1 VDWKGRLTF
10 VFSNFQL
17 LYGSSVDIIVKITH
31 FLRKE
36 LEMKRLAFVSVKP
49 WVRRGIGGVIL
60 IGITAGLWGHATL
73 LRTVPPANSR
83 LEQAPPRVELYF
95 NEGIE
100 QIFKGMSVLNRNG
113 LPVHSGEATLS
124 RNRQELSVALK
135 DNIPSGI
142 YTVSW
147 RATSS
152 DGHQIGGNF
161 GFSVGE
167 EFQASGMVAGPS
179 DEGENWPGFSMALTR
194 WLYFLT
200 LMVFVGGFTFG
211 ALILVPVIKHPE
223 LEIPAE
229 VLNAVRRPFLR
240 FFLWSWVVLLVTALF
255 NLLFK
260 AAAMADTP
268 LLGAANGDILTAV
281 ISSSQYGR
289 MWGYG
294 FVVILVSGILF
305 GLYRHIWTAP
315 QDISK
320 SALLL
325 YLGTALGAVLFFTV
339 SNSGHAAAVT
349 EWRAVALGSDVLH
362 LMATSIWVGGLIY
375 LVLLMR
381 SLSAA
386 EAPLR
391 AQLLGEVVPRFSRMA
406 QFCVL
411 TIVLTGAYTTW
422 IHMPSWSSFVTTWYG
437 WTLLTKILLV
447 LPLLAIGAVNLLVI
461 KPQLGKSLIEKG
473 EQALEATF
481 GVLQRFRPL
490 VQAEVVLGVVI
501 LLVVTVLT
509 NLSPAATATS
519 GGPTLV
525 SNSTD
530 FDITLQ
536 IEPNQ
541 IGHNQVQ
548 ILVKDQE
555 GNSVD
560 LESVLLDVMMTDMDM
575 PWQRL
580 EASLQ
585 EDGFYHTEAVLGMAG
600 NWRVNVRV
608 MEKGSSEQHTAVF
621 DDYLP

>member
-1 VDWKGRLTF
+1 
-10 VFSNFQL
+10 
-17 LYGSSVDIIVKITH
+17 
-31 FLRKE
+31 
-36 LEMKRLAFVSVKP
+36 MKRWVLAPLKP
-49 WVRRGIGGVIL
+49 WVKKGIGGVIL
-60 IGITAGLWGHATL
+60 MGITAGLLGHATL
-73 LRTVPPANSR
+73 LSTVPPANSR
-83 LEQAPPRVELYF
+83 LEQAPKRVELHF

-100 QIFKGMSVLNRNG
+100 EIFNGVKVLNRNG
-113 LPVHSGEATLS
+113 LPVHSGQAALS

-135 DNIPSGI
+135 DNIPNGI

-179 DEGENWPGFSMALTR
+179 DEGENWPSFSMALTR

-200 LMVFVGGFTFG
+200 LMMFVGGFTFG
-211 ALILVPVIKHPE
+211 SLILVPVIKHPE

-229 VLNAVRRPFLR
+229 VLTALRKPFLR
-240 FFLWSWVVLLVTALF
+240 IFLLSWVVLLVTAFF

-289 MWGYG
+289 MWALGM
-294 FVVILVSGILF
+294 VVTLVAGIVF
-305 GLYRHIWTAP
+305 WLYRSIWTAP

-325 YLGTALGAVLFFTV
+325 YLGSALGAVLLFSV

-349 EWRAVALGSDVLH
+349 EWKAVALGSDVLH
-362 LMATSIWVGGLIY
+362 LMATAIWVGGLIY

-386 EAPLR
+386 EPPLR
-391 AQLLGEVVPRFSRMA
+391 AQLLGKVIPRFSRMA

-422 IHMPSWSSFVTTWYG
+422 IHMPSWSAFVTTWYG
-437 WTLLTKILLV
+437 WTLLTKIFLV
-447 LPLLAIGAVNLLVI
+447 LPLLAIGGVNLLVI

-473 EQALEATF
+473 EKALEATF
-481 GVLQRFRPL
+481 GVLKRFRPL
-490 VQAEVVLGVVI
+490 VQAEVVLGVFI

-509 NLSPAATATS
+509 NLSPAATAAS
-519 GGPTLV
+519 GGPSLV
-525 SNSTD
+525 SNRTD
-530 FDITLQ
+530 FDITLL

-548 ILVKDQE
+548 VLIKDQE

-560 LESVLLDVMMTDMDM
+560 LENVLLDVMMTDMDM

-580 EASLQ
+580 EATLQ
-585 EDGFYHTEAVLGMAG
+585 EDGSYRTEAVLGMAG

-608 MEKGSSEQHTAVF
+608 MEKGSSEQQTAVF

>member
-1 VDWKGRLTF
+1 
-10 VFSNFQL
+10 
-17 LYGSSVDIIVKITH
+17 
-31 FLRKE
+31 
-36 LEMKRLAFVSVKP
+36 MKRLAFAKVTP
-49 WVRRGIGGVIL
+49 WVQKGIGGVIL
-60 IGITAGLWGHATL
+60 VGITAGLLGHATL

-83 LEQAPPRVELYF
+83 LEQAPPRVELHF

-100 QIFKGMSVLNRNG
+100 EIFNGVRVLNRNG
-113 LPVHSGEATLS
+113 LPVHSAQATLS
-124 RNRQELSVALK
+124 RNRRELSVVLK
-135 DNIPSGI
+135 DNIPNGI

-167 EFQASGMVAGPS
+167 EFQASEMVAGQP
-179 DEGENWPGFSMALTR
+179 ETGENWPSFSMAVTR
-194 WLYFLT
+194 WLYFLG
-200 LMVFVGGFTFG
+200 MMIFVGGFTFG

-223 LEIPAE
+223 LDIPAE
-229 VLNAVRRPFLR
+229 VLTAMRRPFLR
-240 FFLWSWVVLLVTALF
+240 FLSWSWVVLLVTAIF

-260 AAAMADTP
+260 AAAMADST

-289 MWGYG
+289 MWGVG
-294 FVVILVSGILF
+294 MVLILVSGMLF
-305 GLYRHIWTAP
+305 WLYRSIWTAP

-325 YLGTALGAVLFFTV
+325 YLGTALGALLLFTV

-349 EWRAVALGSDVLH
+349 EWKAVALGSDVLH
-362 LMATSIWVGGLIY
+362 LMATAIWVGGLVY

-386 EAPLR
+386 EPPLR

-411 TIVLTGAYTTW
+411 TIVLTGAYTAW
-422 IHMPSWSSFVTTWYG
+422 IHIPSWSAFVTTWYG
-437 WTLLTKILLV
+437 WTLLTKIFLV

-461 KPQLGKSLIEKG
+461 KPQLRKSLLEQGEK
-473 EQALEATF
+473 ALEATF
-481 GVLQRFRPL
+481 GVLKRFRPL
-490 VQAEVVLGVVI
+490 VQVEVVLGVVI

-519 GGPTLV
+519 GGPSLV
-525 SNSTD
+525 SNRTD
-530 FDITLQ
+530 FDITLL

-541 IGHNQVQ
+541 VGHNQVQ
-548 ILVKDQE
+548 VLVKDQE

-560 LESVLLDVMMTDMDM
+560 LENVLLDVMMTDMDM

-580 EASLQ
+580 EATLQ
-585 EDGFYHTEAVLGMAG
+585 EDGSYRTEAVLGMAG

-608 MEKGSSEQHTAVF
+608 MEKGSSEQQTAVF
-621 DDYLP
+621 DNYLP

>member
-1 VDWKGRLTF
+1 
-10 VFSNFQL
+10 
-17 LYGSSVDIIVKITH
+17 
-31 FLRKE
+31 
-36 LEMKRLAFVSVKP
+36 MKRWVLAPLKP
-49 WVRRGIGGVIL
+49 WVKKGIGGVIL
-60 IGITAGLWGHATL
+60 IGITAGLLGHATL
-73 LRTVPPANSR
+73 LSTVPPANSR
-83 LEQAPPRVELYF
+83 LEQAPKRVELHF

-100 QIFKGMSVLNRNG
+100 EIFNGVSVLNRNG
-113 LPVHSGEATLS
+113 LPVHSGQATLS
-124 RNRQELSVALK
+124 RNRRELSVVLK
-135 DNIPSGI
+135 DNIPNGI

-167 EFQASGMVAGPS
+167 EFQASEMVAGQP
-179 DEGENWPGFSMALTR
+179 ETGENWPSFSMAVTR
-194 WLYFLT
+194 WLYFLG
-200 LMVFVGGFTFG
+200 MMIFVGGFTFG

-229 VLNAVRRPFLR
+229 VLTAMRRPFLR
-240 FFLWSWVVLLVTALF
+240 FFSWSWVVLLVTAIF

-260 AAAMADTP
+260 AAAMADST

-289 MWGYG
+289 MWGVG
-294 FVVILVSGILF
+294 MVLILVSGMLF
-305 GLYRHIWTAP
+305 WLYRSIWTAP

-325 YLGTALGAVLFFTV
+325 YLGTALGALLLFTV

-349 EWRAVALGSDVLH
+349 EWKAVALGSDVLH
-362 LMATSIWVGGLIY
+362 LMATASWVGGLVY

-386 EAPLR
+386 EPPLR

-411 TIVLTGAYTTW
+411 TIVLTGAYTAW
-422 IHMPSWSSFVTTWYG
+422 IHIPSWSAFVTTWYG
-437 WTLLTKILLV
+437 WTLLTKIFLV

-461 KPQLGKSLIEKG
+461 KPQLRKSLLEQGEK
-473 EQALEATF
+473 ALEATF
-481 GVLQRFRPL
+481 GVLKRFRPL
-490 VQAEVVLGVVI
+490 VQVEVVLGVVI

-519 GGPTLV
+519 GGPSLV
-525 SNSTD
+525 SNRTD
-530 FDITLQ
+530 FDITLL

-541 IGHNQVQ
+541 VGHNQVQ
-548 ILVKDQE
+548 VLVKDQE

-560 LESVLLDVMMTDMDM
+560 LENVLLDVMMTDMDM

-580 EASLQ
+580 EATLQ
-585 EDGFYHTEAVLGMAG
+585 EDGSYRTEAVLGMAG

-608 MEKGSSEQHTAVF
+608 MEKGSSEQQTAVF
-621 DDYLP
+621 DNYLP

>member
-1 VDWKGRLTF
+1 
-10 VFSNFQL
+10 
-17 LYGSSVDIIVKITH
+17 
-31 FLRKE
+31 
-36 LEMKRLAFVSVKP
+36 MKRLAFAKIKP
-49 WVRRGIGGVIL
+49 WVQKGIGGVIL
-60 IGITAGLWGHATL
+60 VGITAGLLGHATL

-83 LEQAPPRVELYF
+83 LEQAPPRVELHF

-100 QIFKGMSVLNRNG
+100 EIFNGVKVLNRNG
-113 LPVHSGEATLS
+113 LPVHSAQATLS
-124 RNRQELSVALK
+124 RNRRELSVALK
-135 DNIPSGI
+135 DNIPNGI

-167 EFQASGMVAGPS
+167 EFQASEMVAGQP
-179 DEGENWPGFSMALTR
+179 ETGENWPGFSMAVTR
-194 WLYFLT
+194 WLYFLG
-200 LMVFVGGFTFG
+200 MMIFVGGFTFG

-229 VLNAVRRPFLR
+229 VLTAMRRPFLR
-240 FFLWSWVVLLVTALF
+240 FFSWSWVVLLVTAIF

-260 AAAMADTP
+260 AAAMADST
-268 LLGAANGDILTAV
+268 LLGAANRDILTAV

-289 MWGYG
+289 MWGVG
-294 FVVILVSGILF
+294 MVLILVSGILF
-305 GLYRHIWTAP
+305 WLYRNIWTAP
-315 QDISK
+315 QDTSK

-325 YLGTALGAVLFFTV
+325 YLGTALGALLLFTV

-349 EWRAVALGSDVLH
+349 EWKAVALGSDVLH
-362 LMATSIWVGGLIY
+362 LMATAIWVGGLVY

-386 EAPLR
+386 EPPLR
-391 AQLLGEVVPRFSRMA
+391 AQLLGEVIPRFSRMA

-411 TIVLTGAYTTW
+411 TIVLTGAYTAW
-422 IHMPSWSSFVTTWYG
+422 IHIPSWSAFVTTGYG
-437 WTLLTKILLV
+437 WTLLTKIFLV

-461 KPQLGKSLIEKG
+461 KPQLRKSLLEQGEK
-473 EQALEATF
+473 ALEATF
-481 GVLQRFRPL
+481 GVLKRFRPL
-490 VQAEVVLGVVI
+490 VQVEVVLGVVI

-519 GGPTLV
+519 GGPSLV
-525 SNSTD
+525 SNRTD
-530 FDITLQ
+530 FDITLL

-541 IGHNQVQ
+541 VGHNQVQ
-548 ILVKDQE
+548 VLVKDQE

-560 LESVLLDVMMTDMDM
+560 LENVLLDVMMTDMDM

-580 EASLQ
+580 EATLQ
-585 EDGFYHTEAVLGMAG
+585 EDGSYRTEAVLGMAG
-600 NWRVNVRV
+600 NWRVNIRV
-608 MEKGSSEQHTAVF
+608 MEKGSSEQQTAVF
-621 DDYLP
+621 DNYLP

>member
-1 VDWKGRLTF
+1 
-10 VFSNFQL
+10 
-17 LYGSSVDIIVKITH
+17 
-31 FLRKE
+31 
-36 LEMKRLAFVSVKP
+36 MKRWALAPLKP
-49 WVRRGIGGVIL
+49 WVRKGIGVVIL
-60 IGITAGLWGHATL
+60 IGITAGLLGHATL
-73 LRTVPPANSR
+73 LSTVPPANSR
-83 LEQAPPRVELYF
+83 LEQAPPRVELHF

-100 QIFKGMSVLNRNG
+100 EIFNGVSVLNRNG
-113 LPVHSGEATLS
+113 LPVHSGQAALS

-167 EFQASGMVAGPS
+167 EFQASGMVTGPS
-179 DEGENWPGFSMALTR
+179 DERENWPSVPMALNR

-200 LMVFVGGFTFG
+200 LMMFVGGFTFG
-211 ALILVPVIKHPE
+211 SLILVPVIKHPE

-229 VLNAVRRPFLR
+229 VLTALRKPFLR
-240 FFLWSWVVLLVTALF
+240 FFLWSWVVVLVTALF

-289 MWGYG
+289 MWAVG
-294 FVVILVSGILF
+294 FVVTLVSGIVF
-305 GLYRHIWTAP
+305 WLYRSIWTAP

-325 YLGTALGAVLFFTV
+325 YLGSALGAVLFFSV

-349 EWRAVALGSDVLH
+349 EWKAVALGSDVLH
-362 LMATSIWVGGLIY
+362 LMATAIWVGGLIY

-386 EAPLR
+386 EPPLR
-391 AQLLGEVVPRFSRMA
+391 AQLLGKVIPRFSRMA

-422 IHMPSWSSFVTTWYG
+422 IHMPSWSAFVTTWYG
-437 WTLLTKILLV
+437 WTLLTKIFLV
-447 LPLLAIGAVNLLVI
+447 LPLLAIGGVNLLVI
-461 KPQLGKSLIEKG
+461 KPQLAKSLIEKG
-473 EQALEATF
+473 EKALEATF

-490 VQAEVVLGVVI
+490 VQAEVVLGVFI

-509 NLSPAATATS
+509 NLSPAATAAS

-525 SNSTD
+525 SNKTD
-530 FDITLQ
+530 FEITLQ

-548 ILVKDQE
+548 VLVKDQE

-560 LESVLLDVMMTDMDM
+560 LENVLLDVMMTDMDM

-580 EASLQ
+580 EATLQ
-585 EDGFYHTEAVLGMAG
+585 EDGSYRTEAVLGMAG
-600 NWRVNVRV
+600 NWRVNILV
-608 MEKGSSEQHTAVF
+608 MEKGSSEQQTAVF

>member
-1 VDWKGRLTF
+1 
-10 VFSNFQL
+10 
-17 LYGSSVDIIVKITH
+17 
-31 FLRKE
+31 
-36 LEMKRLAFVSVKP
+36 MKRLAYAKVTP
-49 WVRRGIGGVIL
+49 WVQKGIGGVIL
-60 IGITAGLWGHATL
+60 VGITAGLLGHATL

-83 LEQAPPRVELYF
+83 LEQAPPRVELHF

-100 QIFKGMSVLNRNG
+100 EIFNGVRVLNRNG
-113 LPVHSGEATLS
+113 LPVHSAQATLS
-124 RNRQELSVALK
+124 RNRRELSVALK
-135 DNIPSGI
+135 DNIPNGI

-167 EFQASGMVAGPS
+167 EFQASEMVAGQP
-179 DEGENWPGFSMALTR
+179 ETGENWPSFSMAVTR
-194 WLYFLT
+194 WLYFLG
-200 LMVFVGGFTFG
+200 MMIFVGGFTFG

-223 LEIPAE
+223 LDIPAE
-229 VLNAVRRPFLR
+229 VLTAMRRPFLR
-240 FFLWSWVVLLVTALF
+240 FFSWSWVVLLVTAIF

-260 AAAMADTP
+260 AAAMADST

-289 MWGYG
+289 MWGVG
-294 FVVILVSGILF
+294 MVLILVSGMLF
-305 GLYRHIWTAP
+305 WLYRSIWTAP

-325 YLGTALGAVLFFTV
+325 YLGTALGALLLFTV

-349 EWRAVALGSDVLH
+349 EWKAVALGSDVLH
-362 LMATSIWVGGLIY
+362 LMATAIWVGGLVY

-386 EAPLR
+386 EPPLR
-391 AQLLGEVVPRFSRMA
+391 AQLLGEVIPRFSRMA

-411 TIVLTGAYTTW
+411 TIVLTGAYTAW
-422 IHMPSWSSFVTTWYG
+422 IHIPSWSAFVTTWYG
-437 WTLLTKILLV
+437 WTLLTKIFLV

-461 KPQLGKSLIEKG
+461 KPQLRKSLLEQGEK
-473 EQALEATF
+473 ALEATF
-481 GVLQRFRPL
+481 GVLKRFRPL
-490 VQAEVVLGVVI
+490 VQVEVVLGVVI

-519 GGPTLV
+519 GGPSLV
-525 SNSTD
+525 SNRTD
-530 FDITLQ
+530 FDITLL

-541 IGHNQVQ
+541 VGHNQVQ
-548 ILVKDQE
+548 VLVKDQE

-560 LESVLLDVMMTDMDM
+560 LENVLLDVMMTDMDM

-580 EASLQ
+580 EATLQ
-585 EDGFYHTEAVLGMAG
+585 EDGSYRTEAVLGMAG

-608 MEKGSSEQHTAVF
+608 MEKGSSEQQTAVF
-621 DDYLP
+621 DNYLP

>member
-1 VDWKGRLTF
+1 
-10 VFSNFQL
+10 
-17 LYGSSVDIIVKITH
+17 
-31 FLRKE
+31 
-36 LEMKRLAFVSVKP
+36 MKRSSFLFLQRLVQTGI
-49 WVRRGIGGVIL
+49 RGTIL
-60 IGITAGLWGHATL
+60 IGITAGLLGHATL
-73 LRTVPPANSR
+73 LRTVPQANSR
-83 LEQAPPRVELYF
+83 LEQLPPRVELYF

-100 QIFKGMSVLNRNG
+100 EIFNGVRVLNRNG
-113 LPVHSGEATLS
+113 LPVHSGQATLS
-124 RNRQELSVALK
+124 RNRRELSVALK
-135 DNIPSGI
+135 DNLPSGI
-142 YTVSW
+142 YTISW

-167 EFQASGMVAGPS
+167 EFQASEMVEGQS
-179 DEGENWPGFSMALTR
+179 EEGENWPGFSMALTR

-211 ALILVPVIKHPE
+211 ALILVPLIKHSE

-229 VLNAVRRPFLR
+229 VLTALRKPFLR
-240 FFLWSWVVLLVTALF
+240 FSLWSWVVLLVTALF

-260 AAAMADTP
+260 AAAMAGTP
-268 LLGAANGDILTAV
+268 LLGAVNGDILTAV

-289 MWGYG
+289 MWALG
-294 FVVILVSGILF
+294 FVVTLVSGIVF
-305 GLYRHIWTAP
+305 WLYRSIWTAP

-325 YLGTALGAVLFFTV
+325 YLGTALGTVLLFTV

-362 LMATSIWVGGLIY
+362 LMATAIWVGGLIY

-381 SLSAA
+381 LLSAA
-386 EAPLR
+386 EPPLR
-391 AQLLGEVVPRFSRMA
+391 AQLLGEVLLRFSRMA

-422 IHMPSWSSFVTTWYG
+422 IHIPSWSAFVTTWYG
-437 WTLLTKILLV
+437 WTLLTKIVLV

-461 KPQLGKSLIEKG
+461 KPQLGKSLIEKS
-473 EQALEATF
+473 EKALEAIF

-490 VQAEVVLGVVI
+490 VQAEVVLGVII

-519 GGPTLV
+519 GGPSLV
-525 SNSTD
+525 SNRTD
-530 FDITLQ
+530 FDITLLV
-536 IEPNQ
+536 EPNQ
-541 IGHNQVQ
+541 VGHNNVQV
-548 ILVKDQE
+548 LVKDQE
-555 GNSVD
+555 GYPVD
-560 LESVLLDVMMTDMDM
+560 LENVLLDVMMTDMDM

-580 EASLQ
+580 EATLQ
-585 EDGFYHTEAVLGMAG
+585 EDGSYRTEAVLGMAG

-608 MEKGSSEQHTAVF
+608 MEKGSSQQQTAVF

>member
-1 VDWKGRLTF
+1 
-10 VFSNFQL
+10 
-17 LYGSSVDIIVKITH
+17 
-31 FLRKE
+31 
-36 LEMKRLAFVSVKP
+36 MKRLAYAKVTP
-49 WVRRGIGGVIL
+49 WVQKGIGGVIL
-60 IGITAGLWGHATL
+60 VGITAGLLGHATL

-83 LEQAPPRVELYF
+83 LEQAPPRVELHF

-100 QIFKGMSVLNRNG
+100 EIFNGVKVLNRNG
-113 LPVHSGEATLS
+113 LPVHSAQATLS
-124 RNRQELSVALK
+124 RNRRELSVALK
-135 DNIPSGI
+135 DNIPNGI

-167 EFQASGMVAGPS
+167 EFQASEMVAGQP
-179 DEGENWPGFSMALTR
+179 ETGENWPGFSMAVTR
-194 WLYFLT
+194 WLYFLG
-200 LMVFVGGFTFG
+200 MMIFVGGFTFG

-229 VLNAVRRPFLR
+229 VLTAMRRPFLR
-240 FFLWSWVVLLVTALF
+240 FFSWSWVVLLVTAIF

-260 AAAMADTP
+260 AAAMADST
-268 LLGAANGDILTAV
+268 LLGAANRDILTAV

-289 MWGYG
+289 MWGVG
-294 FVVILVSGILF
+294 MVLILVSGILF
-305 GLYRHIWTAP
+305 WLYRNIWTAP
-315 QDISK
+315 QDTSK

-325 YLGTALGAVLFFTV
+325 YLGTALGALLLFTV

-349 EWRAVALGSDVLH
+349 EWKAVALGSDVLH
-362 LMATSIWVGGLIY
+362 LMATAIWVGGLVY

-386 EAPLR
+386 EPPLR

-411 TIVLTGAYTTW
+411 TIVLTGAYTAW
-422 IHMPSWSSFVTTWYG
+422 IHIPSWSAFVTTWYG
-437 WTLLTKILLV
+437 WTLLTKIFLV

-461 KPQLGKSLIEKG
+461 KPQLRKSLLEQGEK
-473 EQALEATF
+473 ALEATF
-481 GVLQRFRPL
+481 GVLKRFRPL
-490 VQAEVVLGVVI
+490 VQVEVVLGVVI

-519 GGPTLV
+519 GGPSLV
-525 SNSTD
+525 SNRTD
-530 FDITLQ
+530 FDITLL

-541 IGHNQVQ
+541 VGHNQVQ
-548 ILVKDQE
+548 VLVKDQE

-560 LESVLLDVMMTDMDM
+560 LENVLLDVMMTDMDM

-580 EASLQ
+580 EATLQ
-585 EDGFYHTEAVLGMAG
+585 EDGSYRTEAVLGMAG

-608 MEKGSSEQHTAVF
+608 MEKGSSEQQTAVF

>member
-1 VDWKGRLTF
+1 MKKL
-10 VFSNFQL
+10 VFC
-17 LYGSSVDIIVKITH
+17 
-31 FLRKE
+31 
-36 LEMKRLAFVSVKP
+36 
-49 WVRRGIGGVIL
+49 GVIL
-60 IGITAGLWGHATL
+60 MGITAGLWGHATL

-167 EFQASGMVAGPS
+167 EFRASEMVAGQS
-179 DEGENWPGFSMALTR
+179 DEGANWPGFSMALTR

-211 ALILVPVIKHPE
+211 AFILVPVIKHPE

-229 VLNAVRRPFLR
+229 VLSAVRGPFLR
-240 FFLWSWVVLLVTALF
+240 FFLWSWVVVLVTALL

-268 LLGAANGDILTAV
+268 FLGAANGDILTAV

-294 FVVILVSGILF
+294 IVVTLASGVLF
-305 GLYRHIWTAP
+305 WLYRSIWTSP

-349 EWRAVALGSDVLH
+349 EWRVVALASDVLH
-362 LMATSIWVGGLIY
+362 LMATAIWVGGLIY

-381 SLSAA
+381 SLSTA
-386 EAPLR
+386 EPPLR

-406 QFCVL
+406 QFCVG

-437 WTLLTKILLV
+437 WTLLTKIFLV

-525 SNSTD
+525 SNRTD

-585 EDGFYHTEAVLGMAG
+585 EDGFYHSEAVLGMAG

-608 MEKGSSEQHTAVF
+608 MEKGSSEQQTAVF

>member
-1 VDWKGRLTF
+1 
-10 VFSNFQL
+10 
-17 LYGSSVDIIVKITH
+17 
-31 FLRKE
+31 
-36 LEMKRLAFVSVKP
+36 MKRWALAPVKP
-49 WVRRGIGGVIL
+49 WVQKSIGGAIL
-60 IGITAGLWGHATL
+60 IGITTGLLGHATL
-73 LRTVPPANSR
+73 LSTVPPANSR
-83 LEQAPPRVELYF
+83 LEQAPPRVELHF

-100 QIFKGMSVLNRNG
+100 EIFNGVSVLNRNG
-113 LPVHSGEATLS
+113 LPVHSGQAALS

-135 DNIPSGI
+135 DNLPSGI

-167 EFQASGMVAGPS
+167 EFQASGMVTGPS
-179 DEGENWPGFSMALTR
+179 DERENWPSFSMALTR

-200 LMVFVGGFTFG
+200 LMMFVGGFTFG
-211 ALILVPVIKHPE
+211 SLILVPVIKHPE
-223 LEIPAE
+223 LEIPAD
-229 VLNAVRRPFLR
+229 VVTALRKPFLR
-240 FFLWSWVVLLVTALF
+240 FFLWSWVVVLVTAVF

-260 AAAMADTP
+260 AAAMADTS
-268 LLGAANGDILTAV
+268 LLGAANEDILTAV

-289 MWGYG
+289 MWAVGI
-294 FVVILVSGILF
+294 VVTLVSGIVF
-305 GLYRHIWTAP
+305 WLYRNLWTAP

-325 YLGTALGAVLFFTV
+325 YLGCALGAVLFFTV

-349 EWRAVALGSDVLH
+349 EWKAVALGSDVLH
-362 LMATSIWVGGLIY
+362 LMATAIWVGGLIY
-375 LVLLMR
+375 LLLLMR

-386 EAPLR
+386 EPPLR
-391 AQLLGEVVPRFSRMA
+391 AQLLGEVIPRFSRMA

-422 IHMPSWSSFVTTWYG
+422 IHMPSWSAFVTTWYG
-437 WTLLTKILLV
+437 WTLLTKIFLV

-461 KPQLGKSLIEKG
+461 KPQLGKSLIEQG
-473 EQALEATF
+473 EKALEATF

-490 VQAEVVLGVVI
+490 VQAEVVLGVFI

-509 NLSPAATATS
+509 NLSPAATAAS
-519 GGPTLV
+519 GGPSLV
-525 SNSTD
+525 SNKTD
-530 FDITLQ
+530 FEITLQ

-541 IGHNQVQ
+541 IGHNEVRV
-548 ILVKDQE
+548 LVKDQE

-560 LESVLLDVMMTDMDM
+560 LENVLLDVMMTDMDM

-580 EASLQ
+580 EATLQ
-585 EDGFYHTEAVLGMAG
+585 EDGSYRTEAVLGMAG

-608 MEKGSSEQHTAVF
+608 MEKGSSEQQTAVF

>member
-1 VDWKGRLTF
+1 
-10 VFSNFQL
+10 
-17 LYGSSVDIIVKITH
+17 
-31 FLRKE
+31 
-36 LEMKRLAFVSVKP
+36 MKRLAFAKIKP
-49 WVRRGIGGVIL
+49 WVQKGIGGVIL
-60 IGITAGLWGHATL
+60 VGITAGLLGHATL

-83 LEQAPPRVELYF
+83 LEQAPPRVELHF

-100 QIFKGMSVLNRNG
+100 EIFNGVKVLNRNG
-113 LPVHSGEATLS
+113 LPVHSAQATLS
-124 RNRQELSVALK
+124 RNRRELSVALK
-135 DNIPSGI
+135 DNIPNGI

-167 EFQASGMVAGPS
+167 EFQASEMFAGQP
-179 DEGENWPGFSMALTR
+179 ETGENWPSFSMAVTR
-194 WLYFLT
+194 WLYFLG
-200 LMVFVGGFTFG
+200 MMIFVGGFTFG

-229 VLNAVRRPFLR
+229 VLTAMRRPFLR
-240 FFLWSWVVLLVTALF
+240 FFSWSWVVLLVTAIF

-260 AAAMADTP
+260 AAAMADST
-268 LLGAANGDILTAV
+268 LLGAANRDILTAV

-289 MWGYG
+289 MWGVG
-294 FVVILVSGILF
+294 MVLILVSGILF
-305 GLYRHIWTAP
+305 WLYRNIWTAP
-315 QDISK
+315 QDTSK

-325 YLGTALGAVLFFTV
+325 YLGTALGALLLFTV

-349 EWRAVALGSDVLH
+349 EWKAVALGSDVLH
-362 LMATSIWVGGLIY
+362 LMATAIWVGGLVY

-386 EAPLR
+386 EPPLR
-391 AQLLGEVVPRFSRMA
+391 AQLLGEVIPRFSRMA

-411 TIVLTGAYTTW
+411 TIVLTGAYTAW
-422 IHMPSWSSFVTTWYG
+422 IHIPSWSAFVTTWYG
-437 WTLLTKILLV
+437 WTLLTKIFLV

-461 KPQLGKSLIEKG
+461 KPQLRKSLLEQGEK
-473 EQALEATF
+473 ALEATF
-481 GVLQRFRPL
+481 GVLKRFRPL
-490 VQAEVVLGVVI
+490 VQVEVVLGVVI

-519 GGPTLV
+519 GGPSLV
-525 SNSTD
+525 SNRTD
-530 FDITLQ
+530 FDITLL

-541 IGHNQVQ
+541 VGHNQVQ
-548 ILVKDQE
+548 VLVKDQE

-560 LESVLLDVMMTDMDM
+560 LENVLLDVMMTDMDM

-580 EASLQ
+580 EATLQ
-585 EDGFYHTEAVLGMAG
+585 EDGSYRTEAVLGMAG
-600 NWRVNVRV
+600 NWRVNIRV
-608 MEKGSSEQHTAVF
+608 MEKGSSEQQTAVF
-621 DDYLP
+621 DNYLP

>member
-1 VDWKGRLTF
+1 
-10 VFSNFQL
+10 
-17 LYGSSVDIIVKITH
+17 
-31 FLRKE
+31 
-36 LEMKRLAFVSVKP
+36 MKRWFLAPVKP
-49 WVRRGIGGVIL
+49 WVRKGIGVVSL
-60 IGITAGLWGHATL
+60 IGITAGLLGHATL
-73 LRTVPPANSR
+73 LSTVPPANSR
-83 LEQAPPRVELYF
+83 LEQAPPRVELHF

-100 QIFKGMSVLNRNG
+100 EIFNGVSVLNRNG
-113 LPVHSGEATLS
+113 LPVHSGQAALS

-135 DNIPSGI
+135 DNLPSGI

-167 EFQASGMVAGPS
+167 EFQASGMVTGPS
-179 DEGENWPGFSMALTR
+179 DERENWPSVSMALTR

-200 LMVFVGGFTFG
+200 LMMFVGGFTFG
-211 ALILVPVIKHPE
+211 SLILVPVIRHPE

-229 VLNAVRRPFLR
+229 VLTALRKPFLR
-240 FFLWSWVVLLVTALF
+240 FFLWSWVVLLVTALL

-289 MWGYG
+289 MWALGM
-294 FVVILVSGILF
+294 VVTLVAGIVF
-305 GLYRHIWTAP
+305 WLYRSIWTAP

-325 YLGTALGAVLFFTV
+325 YLGSALGAVLLFSV

-349 EWRAVALGSDVLH
+349 EWKAVALGSDVLH
-362 LMATSIWVGGLIY
+362 LMATAIWVGGLIY
-375 LVLLMR
+375 LVLLLR

-386 EAPLR
+386 EPPLR
-391 AQLLGEVVPRFSRMA
+391 AQLLGKVIPRFSRMA

-422 IHMPSWSSFVTTWYG
+422 IHMPSWSAFVTTWYG
-437 WTLLTKILLV
+437 WTLLTKIFLV
-447 LPLLAIGAVNLLVI
+447 LPLLAIGGVNLLVI

-473 EQALEATF
+473 EKALEATF
-481 GVLQRFRPL
+481 GVLKRFRPL
-490 VQAEVVLGVVI
+490 VQAEVVLGVFI

-509 NLSPAATATS
+509 NLSPAATAAS
-519 GGPTLV
+519 GGPSLV
-525 SNSTD
+525 SNRTD
-530 FDITLQ
+530 FDITLI

-548 ILVKDQE
+548 VLIKDQE

-560 LESVLLDVMMTDMDM
+560 LENVLLDVMMTDMDM

-580 EASLQ
+580 EATLQ
-585 EDGFYHTEAVLGMAG
+585 EDGSYRTEAVLGMAG

-608 MEKGSSEQHTAVF
+608 MEKGSSEQQTAVF

>member
-1 VDWKGRLTF
+1 
-10 VFSNFQL
+10 
-17 LYGSSVDIIVKITH
+17 
-31 FLRKE
+31 
-36 LEMKRLAFVSVKP
+36 MKRSGGSLSVHP
-49 WVRRGIGGVIL
+49 WVFAGISGAIL
-60 IGITAGLWGHATL
+60 IGITSGLWAHATL

-83 LEQAPPRVELYF
+83 LEQAPPRVELQF

-100 QIFKGMSVLNRNG
+100 GIFNGMQVLNRNG
-113 LPVHSGEATLS
+113 LPVHSAQATLS
-124 RNRQELSVALK
+124 RNRQEMSVALRG
-135 DNIPSGI
+135 DIPNGI

-167 EFQASGMVAGPS
+167 EFQASGMVAGQP
-179 DEGENWPGFSMALTR
+179 EIGENWPGFSMAFTR

-200 LMVFVGGFTFG
+200 LMVFIGGFTFG
-211 ALILVPVIKHPE
+211 AIVLVPVFKHPE
-223 LEIPAE
+223 LEIPAD
-229 VLNAVRRPFLR
+229 VLTAVQGTFLR
-240 FFLWSWVVLLVTALF
+240 FFLWSWVVLLVTAHF

-260 AAAMADTP
+260 AAAMADST
-268 LLGAANGDILTAV
+268 LFEAATGDILTAV

-289 MWGYG
+289 MWALGI
-294 FVVILVSGILF
+294 VVTLVSGILVW
-305 GLYRHIWTAP
+305 LYRSMWTAP

-320 SALLL
+320 NALLL

-349 EWRAVALGSDVLH
+349 EWRAVALGIDVLH
-362 LMATSIWVGGLIY
+362 LMATAIWVGGLIH

-386 EAPLR
+386 EPPLR

-411 TIVLTGAYTTW
+411 TIVLTGVYTTW
-422 IHMPSWSSFVTTWYG
+422 IHIPSWSSFVTTWYG

-461 KPQLGKSLIEKG
+461 EPQLGKSLIEQG
-473 EQALEATF
+473 EKALEATF

-490 VQAEVVLGVVI
+490 VQAELVLTVVI
-501 LLVVTVLT
+501 LLMVTVLT
-509 NLSPAATATS
+509 DLSPAAKNAS
-519 GGPTLV
+519 GGPSLV
-525 SNSTD
+525 SNRSD

-548 ILVKDQE
+548 VLVKDQE
-555 GNSVD
+555 GNIAD

-585 EDGFYHTEAVLGMAG
+585 EDGSYRTEAVLGMAG

-608 MEKGSSEQHTAVF
+608 VEKGSSEQQTAVF

>member
-1 VDWKGRLTF
+1 MERSSFLFLQRLVQT
-10 VFSNFQL
+10 
-17 LYGSSVDIIVKITH
+17 GI
-31 FLRKE
+31 
-36 LEMKRLAFVSVKP
+36 
-49 WVRRGIGGVIL
+49 RGTIL
-60 IGITAGLWGHATL
+60 IGMTAGLLGHATL

-83 LEQAPPRVELYF
+83 LEQRPPRVELYF

-100 QIFKGMSVLNRNG
+100 EIFNGVSVLNRNG
-113 LPVHSGEATLS
+113 LPVNSGQATLS
-124 RNRQELSVALK
+124 RNRQELSVSLK
-135 DNIPSGI
+135 DNIPNGI

-179 DEGENWPGFSMALTR
+179 DEGENWPSFSMALTR
-194 WLYFLT
+194 WLNFLA
-200 LMVFVGGFTFG
+200 LMVFVGGFAFG
-211 ALILVPVIKHPE
+211 AFILVPLIKHSE

-229 VLNAVRRPFLR
+229 VLTALRKPFLR
-240 FFLWSWVVLLVTALF
+240 FFLWSWVVVLVTALF

-268 LLGAANGDILTAV
+268 LLGAASGDILTAV

-289 MWGYG
+289 MWALGM
-294 FVVILVSGILF
+294 VVTLVSGIVF
-305 GLYRHIWTAP
+305 WLYRSIWTAP

-362 LMATSIWVGGLIY
+362 LMATAIWVGGLIY
-375 LVLLMR
+375 LVLFMR
-381 SLSAA
+381 SLSTA
-386 EAPLR
+386 EPPLR
-391 AQLLGEVVPRFSRMA
+391 AQVLGEVVPRFSRMA
-406 QFCVL
+406 QFCIL
-411 TIVLTGAYTTW
+411 IIVLTGAYTTW
-422 IHMPSWSSFVTTWYG
+422 IHIPSWSSFVTTWYG

-461 KPQLGKSLIEKG
+461 KPQLGKSLLKKG
-473 EQALEATF
+473 EEALEATL

-525 SNSTD
+525 SNRTD

-541 IGHNQVQ
+541 IGHNKVQ
-548 ILVKDQE
+548 IRVKDQE
-555 GNSVD
+555 GDSVD
-560 LESVLLDVMMTDMDM
+560 LENVLLDVMMTDMDM

-580 EASLQ
+580 EAILQ
-585 EDGFYHTEAVLGMAG
+585 EDGSYHTEAVLGMAG

-608 MEKGSSEQHTAVF
+608 MEKGSSEQQTAVF

>member
-1 VDWKGRLTF
+1 
-10 VFSNFQL
+10 
-17 LYGSSVDIIVKITH
+17 
-31 FLRKE
+31 
-36 LEMKRLAFVSVKP
+36 MKRLAYAKVTP
-49 WVRRGIGGVIL
+49 WVQKGIGGVIL
-60 IGITAGLWGHATL
+60 VGITAGLLGHATL

-83 LEQAPPRVELYF
+83 LEQAPPRVELHF

-100 QIFKGMSVLNRNG
+100 EIFNGVKVLNRNG
-113 LPVHSGEATLS
+113 LPVHSAQATLS
-124 RNRQELSVALK
+124 RNRRELSVALK
-135 DNIPSGI
+135 DNIPNGI

-179 DEGENWPGFSMALTR
+179 DKGENWPSFSMGLTR

-200 LMVFVGGFTFG
+200 LMMFVGGFTFG
-211 ALILVPVIKHPE
+211 SLILVPVIRHPE

-229 VLNAVRRPFLR
+229 VLTALRKPFLR
-240 FFLWSWVVLLVTALF
+240 FFLWSWVVLLVTALL

-260 AAAMADTP
+260 AAAMADTS

-289 MWGYG
+289 MWALGM
-294 FVVILVSGILF
+294 VVTLVAGIVF
-305 GLYRHIWTAP
+305 WLYRSIWTAP

-325 YLGTALGAVLFFTV
+325 YLGSALGAVLLFSV

-349 EWRAVALGSDVLH
+349 EWKAVALGSDVLH
-362 LMATSIWVGGLIY
+362 LMATAIWVGGLIY
-375 LVLLMR
+375 LVLLLR

-386 EAPLR
+386 EPPLR
-391 AQLLGEVVPRFSRMA
+391 AQLLGKVIPRFSRMA

-422 IHMPSWSSFVTTWYG
+422 IHMPSWSAFVTTWYG
-437 WTLLTKILLV
+437 WTLLTKIFLV
-447 LPLLAIGAVNLLVI
+447 LPLLAIGGVNLLVI

-473 EQALEATF
+473 EKALEATF
-481 GVLQRFRPL
+481 GVLKRFRPL
-490 VQAEVVLGVVI
+490 VQAEVVLGVFI

-509 NLSPAATATS
+509 NLSPAATAAS
-519 GGPTLV
+519 GGPSLV
-525 SNSTD
+525 SNRTD
-530 FDITLQ
+530 FDITLL

-548 ILVKDQE
+548 VLIKDQE

-560 LESVLLDVMMTDMDM
+560 LENVLLDVMMTDMDM

-580 EASLQ
+580 EATLQ
-585 EDGFYHTEAVLGMAG
+585 EDGSYRTEAVLGMAG

-608 MEKGSSEQHTAVF
+608 MEKGSSEQQTAVF

>member
-1 VDWKGRLTF
+1 
-10 VFSNFQL
+10 
-17 LYGSSVDIIVKITH
+17 
-31 FLRKE
+31 
-36 LEMKRLAFVSVKP
+36 MKRWALAPVKP
-49 WVRRGIGGVIL
+49 WVRKSIGGVIL
-60 IGITAGLWGHATL
+60 IGITAGLLGHATL
-73 LRTVPPANSR
+73 LSTVPPANSR
-83 LEQAPPRVELYF
+83 LEQAPPRVELHF

-100 QIFKGMSVLNRNG
+100 EIFNGVSVLNRNG
-113 LPVHSGEATLS
+113 LPVHSGQAALS

-167 EFQASGMVAGPS
+167 EFQASGMVTGPS
-179 DEGENWPGFSMALTR
+179 DERENWPSVPMALNR

-200 LMVFVGGFTFG
+200 LMMFVGGFTFG
-211 ALILVPVIKHPE
+211 SLILVPVIKHPE

-229 VLNAVRRPFLR
+229 VLTALRKPFLR
-240 FFLWSWVVLLVTALF
+240 FFLWSWVVVLVTALF

-289 MWGYG
+289 MWAVG
-294 FVVILVSGILF
+294 FVVTLVSGIVF
-305 GLYRHIWTAP
+305 WLYRSIWTAP

-325 YLGTALGAVLFFTV
+325 YLGSALGAVLLFSV

-349 EWRAVALGSDVLH
+349 EWKAVALGSDVLH

-386 EAPLR
+386 EPPLR
-391 AQLLGEVVPRFSRMA
+391 ARLLGEVIPRFSRMA

-422 IHMPSWSSFVTTWYG
+422 IHMPSWSAFVTTWYG
-437 WTLLTKILLV
+437 WTLLTKIFLV
-447 LPLLAIGAVNLLVI
+447 LPLLAIGGVNLLVI
-461 KPQLGKSLIEKG
+461 KPQLAKSLIEKG
-473 EQALEATF
+473 EKALEATF
-481 GVLQRFRPL
+481 GVLKRFRPL
-490 VQAEVVLGVVI
+490 VQAEVVLGVFI

-509 NLSPAATATS
+509 NLSPAATAAS
-519 GGPTLV
+519 GGPSLV
-525 SNSTD
+525 SNRTD
-530 FDITLQ
+530 FDITLL

-548 ILVKDQE
+548 VLVKDQE

-560 LESVLLDVMMTDMDM
+560 LENVLLDVMMTDMDM

-580 EASLQ
+580 EATLQ
-585 EDGFYHTEAVLGMAG
+585 EDGSYRTEAVLGMAG

-608 MEKGSSEQHTAVF
+608 MEKGSSEQQTAVF

>member
-1 VDWKGRLTF
+1 
-10 VFSNFQL
+10 
-17 LYGSSVDIIVKITH
+17 
-31 FLRKE
+31 
-36 LEMKRLAFVSVKP
+36 MKRLAFAKIKP
-49 WVRRGIGGVIL
+49 WVQKGIGGVIL
-60 IGITAGLWGHATL
+60 VGITAGLLGHATL

-83 LEQAPPRVELYF
+83 LEQAPPRVELHF

-100 QIFKGMSVLNRNG
+100 EIFNGVKVLNRNG
-113 LPVHSGEATLS
+113 LPVHSAQATLS
-124 RNRQELSVALK
+124 RNRRELSVALK
-135 DNIPSGI
+135 DNIPNGI

-167 EFQASGMVAGPS
+167 EFQASEMVAGQP
-179 DEGENWPGFSMALTR
+179 ETGENWPGFSMAVTR
-194 WLYFLT
+194 WLYFLG
-200 LMVFVGGFTFG
+200 MMIFVGGFTFG

-229 VLNAVRRPFLR
+229 VLTAMRRPFLR
-240 FFLWSWVVLLVTALF
+240 FFSWSWVVLLVTAIF

-260 AAAMADTP
+260 AAAMADST

-289 MWGYG
+289 MWGVG
-294 FVVILVSGILF
+294 MVLILVSGMLF
-305 GLYRHIWTAP
+305 WLYRNIWTAP
-315 QDISK
+315 QDTSK

-325 YLGTALGAVLFFTV
+325 YLGTALGALLLFTV

-349 EWRAVALGSDVLH
+349 EWKAVALGSDVLH
-362 LMATSIWVGGLIY
+362 LMATAIWVGGLVY

-386 EAPLR
+386 EPPLR
-391 AQLLGEVVPRFSRMA
+391 AQLLGEVIPRFSRMA

-411 TIVLTGAYTTW
+411 TIVLTGAYTAW
-422 IHMPSWSSFVTTWYG
+422 IHIPSWSAFVTTGYG
-437 WTLLTKILLV
+437 WTLLTKIFLV

-461 KPQLGKSLIEKG
+461 KPQLRKSLLEQGEK
-473 EQALEATF
+473 ALEATF
-481 GVLQRFRPL
+481 GVLKRFRPL
-490 VQAEVVLGVVI
+490 VQVEVVLGVVI

-519 GGPTLV
+519 GGPSLV
-525 SNSTD
+525 SNRTD
-530 FDITLQ
+530 FDITLL

-541 IGHNQVQ
+541 VGHNQVQ
-548 ILVKDQE
+548 VLVKDQE

-560 LESVLLDVMMTDMDM
+560 LENVLLDVMMTDMDM

-580 EASLQ
+580 EATLQ
-585 EDGFYHTEAVLGMAG
+585 EDGSYRTEAVLGMAG
-600 NWRVNVRV
+600 NWRVNIRV
-608 MEKGSSEQHTAVF
+608 MEKGSSEQQTAVF
-621 DDYLP
+621 DNYLP

>member
-1 VDWKGRLTF
+1 
-10 VFSNFQL
+10 
-17 LYGSSVDIIVKITH
+17 
-31 FLRKE
+31 
-36 LEMKRLAFVSVKP
+36 MKRLAFAKIKP
-49 WVRRGIGGVIL
+49 WVQKGIGGVIL
-60 IGITAGLWGHATL
+60 VGITAGLLGHATL

-83 LEQAPPRVELYF
+83 LEQAPPRVELHF

-100 QIFKGMSVLNRNG
+100 EIFNGVKVLNRNG
-113 LPVHSGEATLS
+113 LPVHSAQATLS
-124 RNRQELSVALK
+124 RNRRELSVALK
-135 DNIPSGI
+135 DNIPNGI

-167 EFQASGMVAGPS
+167 EFQASEMVAGQP
-179 DEGENWPGFSMALTR
+179 ETGENWPGFSMAVTR
-194 WLYFLT
+194 WLYFLG
-200 LMVFVGGFTFG
+200 MMIFVGGFTFG

-229 VLNAVRRPFLR
+229 VLTAMRRPFLR
-240 FFLWSWVVLLVTALF
+240 FFSWSWVVLLVTAIF

-260 AAAMADTP
+260 AAAMADST

-289 MWGYG
+289 MWGVG
-294 FVVILVSGILF
+294 MVLILVSGMLF
-305 GLYRHIWTAP
+305 WLYRNIWTAP
-315 QDISK
+315 QDTSK

-325 YLGTALGAVLFFTV
+325 YLGTALGALLLFTV

-349 EWRAVALGSDVLH
+349 EWKAVALGSDVLH
-362 LMATSIWVGGLIY
+362 LMATAIWVGGLVY

-386 EAPLR
+386 EPPLR
-391 AQLLGEVVPRFSRMA
+391 AQLLGEVIPRFSRMA

-411 TIVLTGAYTTW
+411 TIVLTGAYTAW
-422 IHMPSWSSFVTTWYG
+422 IHIPSWSAFVTTGYG
-437 WTLLTKILLV
+437 WTLLTKIFLV

-461 KPQLGKSLIEKG
+461 KPQLRKSLLEQGEK
-473 EQALEATF
+473 ALEATF
-481 GVLQRFRPL
+481 GVLKRFRPL
-490 VQAEVVLGVVI
+490 VQVEVVLGVVI

-519 GGPTLV
+519 GGPSLV
-525 SNSTD
+525 SNRTD
-530 FDITLQ
+530 FDITLL

-541 IGHNQVQ
+541 VGHNQVQ
-548 ILVKDQE
+548 VLVKDQE

-560 LESVLLDVMMTDMDM
+560 LENVLLDVMMTDMDM

-580 EASLQ
+580 EATLQ
-585 EDGFYHTEAVLGMAG
+585 EDGSYRTEAVLGMAG

-608 MEKGSSEQHTAVF
+608 MEKGSSEQQTAVF
-621 DDYLP
+621 DNYLP